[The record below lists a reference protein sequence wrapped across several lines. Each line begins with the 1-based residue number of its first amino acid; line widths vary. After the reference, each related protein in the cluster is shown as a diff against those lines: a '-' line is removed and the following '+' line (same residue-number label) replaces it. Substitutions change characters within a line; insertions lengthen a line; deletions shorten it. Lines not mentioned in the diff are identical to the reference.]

1 MISSRSITFLAA
13 LAFAAQGSRNPLGSS
28 EVHLHDVSVK
38 ESETPMEHV
47 TSMIATDSSTV
58 SGIGADSMA
67 SLGFL
72 RGDNPCTVTEDLT
85 PAEWAARL
93 LSEFESGQN
102 TTQKTVVIRTGTMGS
117 GKSSAVNLFLREK
130 WNFNIEMFQ
139 IVDLDRMI
147 TRSQAYRNAVCDG
160 DTVKNLNG
168 KQMGDA
174 WWAGQ
179 VATQGYQTVDN
190 IITSASDRGLTFS
203 IEQTGKFMCPLKK
216 VVRRLFKKG
225 YKVILASPYVPF
237 FVLKGRVRARA
248 EKEGRDVPT
257 DELEKNMLMML
268 PKLFEMIEEADE
280 GYVLSSDVKF
290 GDPPELLMSQY
301 TDWNK
306 YDNQLCNTRTIDGQ
320 KVGTLLAKLQA
331 NEHQYTTNGEKKIFE
346 VEQQFLQ
353 TMIDSANNGDPCVW
367 S

>member
-1 MISSRSITFLAA
+1 
-13 LAFAAQGSRNPLGSS
+13 
-28 EVHLHDVSVK
+28 
-38 ESETPMEHV
+38 
-47 TSMIATDSSTV
+47 
-58 SGIGADSMA
+58 
-67 SLGFL
+67 
-72 RGDNPCTVTEDLT
+72 
-85 PAEWAARL
+85 
-93 LSEFESGQN
+93 
-102 TTQKTVVIRTGTMGS
+102 MGS

-130 WNFNIEMFQ
+130 WNFNKEMFQ

-237 FVLKGRVRARA
+237 FILKGRVRARA

-306 YDNQLCNTRTIDGQ
+306 YDNQRCNTRTIDGQ

-331 NEHQYTTNGEKKIFE
+331 NEHQYTTDGEKKIFE
-346 VEQQFLQ
+346 VEQQFIQ
-353 TMIDSANNGDPCVW
+353 TMLDSANNGNPCVW